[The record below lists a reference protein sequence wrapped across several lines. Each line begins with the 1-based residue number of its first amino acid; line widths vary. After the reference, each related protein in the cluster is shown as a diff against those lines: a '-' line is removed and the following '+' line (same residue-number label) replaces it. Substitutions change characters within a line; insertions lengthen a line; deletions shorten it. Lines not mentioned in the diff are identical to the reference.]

1 MLDSWLVKRINSP
14 PIGGSKQVNRKEPAV
29 RYRSTV
35 AALAALA
42 AATALTACGRADDGG
57 GQRAQPSSTVAAKA
71 TGAIT
76 MWAMGNEGELLPAF
90 VKKFQEAN
98 PGVTVNVTAVPWDSA
113 YQKFQTAIASG
124 NVPDLAM
131 MPGLPVFKDA
141 FAPVP
146 AAIDTS
152 GMYPGAVSTGTI
164 GGQLLEVPWY
174 VDVRALYYRTDL
186 AKKAG
191 WDKPP
196 ATWDELR
203 QMAAD
208 LQKKA
213 GAKWGIR
220 LPAGTTGSFLSAL
233 WMPWSNGGE
242 LMNADQSKWTL
253 DTPEFASAF
262 EYLASY
268 FKQRIADP
276 NADTAPAAAVKDFM
290 TGTTPMLVAGPF
302 LRGAIAQAGGEAFAG
317 KYATAV
323 LPAGKSSTSFVGGS
337 NLVVFK
343 AAKNPDSAWK
353 LVQWLSD
360 PQTQAAW
367 YKVSGDLPSVQSAWQ
382 DQALVADPTL
392 AAFAEQLKTAKAPP
406 QIVSF
411 DKVGAAGDAAIEQV
425 VKGGKPVADAL
436 RELQKQAEGIGV
448 S

>member
-1 MLDSWLVKRINSP
+1 MRH
-14 PIGGSKQVNRKEPAV
+14 
-29 RYRSTV
+29 RSTV
-35 AALAALA
+35 AALAAIAVA
-42 AATALTACGRADDGG
+42 AALTACGRADEGAG
-57 GQRAQPSSTVAAKA
+57 RAQPSSSVAAKA
-71 TGAIT
+71 AGAIT
-76 MWAMGNEGELLPAF
+76 MWAMGNEGELLPEF
-90 VKKFQEAN
+90 VKKFEAAN
-98 PGVTVNVTAVPWDSA
+98 PGVKVDVTAIPWDSA
-113 YQKFQTAIASG
+113 YQKFQTAIAAG

-146 AAIDTS
+146 EAIDTA

-164 GGQLLEVPWY
+164 GGRLLEVPWY

-186 AKKAG
+186 ARKAG

-203 QMAAD
+203 RMAAD
-208 LQKKA
+208 LQRKA

-233 WMPWSNGGE
+233 WMPWSNGAE
-242 LMNADQSKWTL
+242 LMNADQSSWTL
-253 DTPEFASAF
+253 DTPEFAAAY

-276 NADTAPAAAVKDFM
+276 NADTAPAAAVKDFL

-302 LRGAIAQAGGEAFAG
+302 LRGAISQAGGDAFAG
-317 KYATAV
+317 KYATAP
-323 LPAGKSSTSFVGGS
+323 LPAGKSSTSFVGGA

-353 LVQWLSD
+353 LVQWLSE

-367 YKVSGDLPSVQSAWQ
+367 YKVSGDLPATQSAWQ
-382 DQALVADPTL
+382 DPALVADPTL

-406 QIVSF
+406 QLVAF
-411 DKVGAAGDAAIEQV
+411 DKVGAAGDSAIEQII
-425 VKGGKPVADAL
+425 KGGRPVADTL
-436 RELQKQAEGIGV
+436 RKLQQQADGIGV

>member
-1 MLDSWLVKRINSP
+1 MRS
-14 PIGGSKQVNRKEPAV
+14 
-29 RYRSTV
+29 RSTV
-35 AALAALA
+35 AVLATIV
-42 AATALTACGRADDGG
+42 ATATTLTACGRAEDGA
-57 GQRAQPSSTVAAKA
+57 GQAQPSSTIAAKA
-71 TGAIT
+71 TGTIT
-76 MWAMGNEGELLPAF
+76 MWAMGNEGELLPDF
-90 VKKFQEAN
+90 VKKFEEAN
-98 PGVTVNVTAVPWDSA
+98 PGVTVQVTAVPWDSA

-146 AAIDTS
+146 KTLDTS

-203 QMAAD
+203 QMAGD
-208 LQKKA
+208 MKKKA
-213 GAKWGIR
+213 GAAWGIR
-220 LPAGTTGSFLSAL
+220 LPAGSTGSFLSSL
-233 WMPWSNGGE
+233 WMPWSNGAE
-242 LMNADQSKWTL
+242 LMKPDQSAWTL
-253 DTPEFASAF
+253 DTPEFASAY
-262 EYLASY
+262 EYLASF
-268 FKQRIADP
+268 FKQDIADP
-276 NADTAPAAAVKDFM
+276 NADTAPAAAVKDFLS
-290 TGTTPMLVAGPF
+290 GATPMLVAGPF
-302 LRGAIAQAGGEAFAG
+302 VRGAITQAAGDKFAD

-353 LVQWLSD
+353 LVQWLSEA
-360 PQTQAAW
+360 PTQAAW
-367 YKVSGDLPSVQSAWQ
+367 YKVSGDLPAVQSAWQ
-382 DQALVADPTL
+382 DPALVADPTL

-406 QIVSF
+406 QVVSF
-411 DKVGAAGDAAIEQV
+411 DKVGAAGDSAIEQII
-425 VKGGKPVADAL
+425 KGGKTVAEAL
-436 RELQKQAEGIGV
+436 QELQKQADGIGV